1 MRPLNEIQE
10 SIARLVEQRDRI
22 REQLRDM
29 KRELKAPSID
39 LSDADKARKQID
51 QYLFNVLEIKDLE
64 VEQAMMLGSLAA
76 YYEVLGYDE
85 SEIMHLQTDPFWLGS
100 TDDRHS
106 VL

>member
-1 MRPLNEIQE
+1 MQPLSEIQQ
-10 SIARLVEQRDRI
+10 SIARVVEQRDRI
-22 REQLRDM
+22 REQLRDL
-29 KRELKAPSID
+29 KRDLKAPSID
-39 LSDADKARKQID
+39 LTDAERARKQID
-51 QYLFNVLEIKDLE
+51 QYLFGVLEIKDLE

-85 SEIMHLQTDPFWLGS
+85 AEIMQLQTEPYWLGS